1 MCIDDMIFYFED
13 WKDGYERLVFYNDV
27 EMLWKSDKKMNLVV
41 KEIGDEVKLDN
52 ELRVLYFNKK
62 FDKFQSQDN
71 EKKEKEL

>member
-1 MCIDDMIFYFED
+1 
-13 WKDGYERLVFYNDV
+13 
-27 EMLWKSDKKMNLVV
+27 MLWKSDKKMNLVV

-71 EKKEKEL
+71 EKKGKEF